1 MITTALEDLL
11 ECVGED
17 ALKADGFDDCI
28 IGFSV
33 AQPGRPSVIVYDT
46 DKVISK
52 LISEG
57 MSREEAWEYFE
68 FNISG
73 AYMGENTPIF
83 ITKMID

>member
-1 MITTALEDLL
+1 MTTILEDLL
-11 ECVGED
+11 ECVGDE

-28 IGFSV
+28 IGFS
-33 AQPGRPSVIVYDT
+33 APQPYRQSLIAYDT

-52 LISEG
+52 LMSQG
-57 MSREEAWEYFE
+57 MDREEAWEYFE

>member
-1 MITTALEDLL
+1 MNTLDDLL
-11 ECVGED
+11 ERVDEG
-17 ALKADGFDDCI
+17 ALTADGYDDCI
-28 IGFSV
+28 IGFSA
-33 AQPGRPSVIVYDT
+33 AQSGRPSVIVYDT
-46 DKVISK
+46 DKVIAK
-52 LISEG
+52 LMSEG